1 MQTPDQAAIWP
12 IRIELRGSDLS
23 RTTLVGT
30 NLRGANPA
38 IADLH
43 GAGNLPPNARR
54 VVSHDYV
61 IRCNN
66 RMSRIMASNR
76 SASVRPAA
84 PMEVHTRLDGSRHF
98 STADGIELF
107 FKDIKDKHLGCKW
120 GSPLGMTRRG
130 HLNRVRTYSP

>member
-12 IRIELRGSDLS
+12 IRIELCGSDLS

-30 NLRGANPA
+30 NLSGANPA

-43 GAGNLPPNARR
+43 GAGKLPSNARR
-54 VVSHDYV
+54 AVSHDYV

-66 RMSRIMASNR
+66 RMSRIMRLNR

-84 PMEVHTRLDGSRHF
+84 PTEVHTRLDGSLHF

-107 FKDIKDKHLGCKW
+107 FKGIKDKHLDC
-120 GSPLGMTRRG
+120 
-130 HLNRVRTYSP
+130 N